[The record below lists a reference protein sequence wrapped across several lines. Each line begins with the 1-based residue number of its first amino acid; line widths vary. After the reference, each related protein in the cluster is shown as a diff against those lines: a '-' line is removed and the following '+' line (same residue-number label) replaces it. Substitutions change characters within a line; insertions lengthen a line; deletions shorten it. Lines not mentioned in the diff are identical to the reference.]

1 MQPDIL
7 IVPSKLNPFVKEVC
21 GSVVVNP
28 GSLTKNTTGGTF
40 ALMYIHPVKDEVI
53 ASLGDEE
60 EVENQI
66 IERIRVD
73 IKRI

>member
-1 MQPDIL
+1 M

-28 GSLTKNTTGGTF
+28 GGLTKNTTGGTF
-40 ALMYIHPVKDEVI
+40 AVLDVHPAKDEVI
-53 ASLGDEE
+53 ASLGEEE
-60 EVENQI
+60 EVENGI